1 MSKLEYYN
9 EYGGFSEDRLEYV
22 IKLEKG
28 EKLPTVWSMIL
39 ANETFGT
46 LVTQNLGGYTWHKNS
61 RLNRLSAWNNNPVLD
76 IPSEIIYLKD
86 YETGKKWSLCNNL
99 NDESSESYITYGFGY
114 VNFKSIQNNV
124 MQELDIFVPQKDNV
138 KINVLKLKNLEPNKR
153 KLKLVYYV
161 KTVLGE
167 DEIKTNSYIEVNKE
181 SNIIIIKNLYKDSFK
196 NNVCF
201 VSSNEDIKSYTA
213 NKDFF
218 FGKGDIKNP
227 EGLDKVELDK
237 SNGLGNNSCVAI
249 ELEVELESYESKEI
263 ILQFGEE
270 NTILDA
276 KNTVYK
282 YSKVAN
288 CNKELNNVKSFWF
301 ELINKVQVNTPLES
315 LNLMINGWAKYQTIV
330 SRLWARSGYYQSGGA
345 IGFRDQLQDTI
356 GLKYVDID
364 FMKKQILIACKHQFI
379 EGDVEHW
386 WHEDTNRGIR
396 TRFSDDLLWL
406 CYVVYEYINCTGDY
420 SILDEKEPYVMGE
433 LLSDGVDERYDVY
446 LESQLKEDV
455 YSHCIRAIDRSL
467 NFGEHGL
474 PKIGSGDWNDGL
486 NTVGNKQKGESIWLG
501 FFIYDILRKFI
512 SICEKRN
519 DISRANEYKEKMNII
534 KKSLNMAGWDG
545 RWFRRAY
552 MDNRR
557 TTSEALKMKN
567 VG

>member
-249 ELEVELESYESKEI
+249 ELEIELESYESKEI

-433 LLSDGVDERYDVY
+433 LLPDGVNERYDVY

-501 FFIYDILRKFI
+501 FFIYDILGKFI

>member
-9 EYGGFSEDRLEYV
+9 EYGGFSEDGLEYV

-99 NDESSESYITYGFGY
+99 NDESPESYITYGFGY

-227 EGLDKVELDK
+227 ESLDKVELDK

-433 LLSDGVDERYDVY
+433 LLPDGVDERYDVY

-501 FFIYDILRKFI
+501 FFIYDILGKFI

-557 TTSEALKMKN
+557 TTSEAFKMKS
-567 VG
+567 VE

>member
-433 LLSDGVDERYDVY
+433 LLPDGVDERYDVY